1 MWIGKG
7 ANSREAIAAEE
18 SVDVVVQGLSSPK
31 VLKIYEDKETA
42 DFWYVSR
49 NRLLYLMSN
58 ELMVFNHGTRLEL

>member
-49 NRLLYLMSN
+49 NR
-58 ELMVFNHGTRLEL
+58 